1 MTDIKIYNSITQ
13 SITNDIS
20 LFKNKE
26 QSQIE
31 FNKQMIIKMCLLLNL
46 SEELKNKNE
55 KIKEIRKKEIERL
68 LKLYEENKER
78 EKNKTNNTEIDESSD
93 EDNND
98 ENYCLNVLENPT
110 LQIYIPMNQTSYS
123 LEDNIIIELNG
134 KMIIDDNLINKKK
147 VLDEESENNNIDLS
161 FEEPVILSEYKF
173 KNETET
179 NFLNLIDEFLED
191 NEFTKNVNCTELNS
205 DNPIV
210 FINEKIDISFAQQRK
225 NYKIAFNEK
234 NNLNKENINS
244 DNSLNNIYQNEFKN
258 YLSLKTF
265 EFYNK
270 HMNITYLNKILGV
283 YIKIKNKSDL
293 SKYCE
298 EKMFLNLTKIYLLK
312 CGISDKTIYEDTL
325 RNLIYKGG
333 KYHFESFLNCFLKI
347 LKLTDDNLIIL
358 YKFLMYLLVN
368 DDKEEINL
376 KTLKQYCNEMIT
388 SKMVYD
394 EELCDEIRK
403 KIIKKYNALYKGEY
417 QIFNIRNILII
428 LETFFENK

>member
-78 EKNKTNNTEIDESSD
+78 EKNKTNNKEIDESSD

-161 FEEPVILSEYKF
+161 FEEPVILSEYK
-173 KNETET
+173 
-179 NFLNLIDEFLED
+179 LH
-191 NEFTKNVNCTELNS
+191 
-205 DNPIV
+205 
-210 FINEKIDISFAQQRK
+210 R
-225 NYKIAFNEK
+225 
-234 NNLNKENINS
+234 
-244 DNSLNNIYQNEFKN
+244 
-258 YLSLKTF
+258 
-265 EFYNK
+265 
-270 HMNITYLNKILGV
+270 
-283 YIKIKNKSDL
+283 IK
-293 SKYCE
+293 
-298 EKMFLNLTKIYLLK
+298 F
-312 CGISDKTIYEDTL
+312 
-325 RNLIYKGG
+325 
-333 KYHFESFLNCFLKI
+333 
-347 LKLTDDNLIIL
+347 
-358 YKFLMYLLVN
+358 
-368 DDKEEINL
+368 
-376 KTLKQYCNEMIT
+376 
-388 SKMVYD
+388 
-394 EELCDEIRK
+394 
-403 KIIKKYNALYKGEY
+403 
-417 QIFNIRNILII
+417 
-428 LETFFENK
+428 